1 MRAIS
6 SFCFE
11 TGMRV
16 TSASAVL
23 ALRMRVSMSAM
34 GSVIIRSHPLPARLR
49 HAGDHARVGEL
60 AQADAAQ
67 PELPVDRAGPSAPLA
82 AGVATGLVLG
92 RPGGLDSQRFLRH
105 S

>member
-34 GSVIIRSHPLPARLR
+34 GSVVMQSPLPARLR
-49 HAGDHARVGEL
+49 HAGDHARVREL

-67 PELPVDRAGPSAPLA
+67 PELPVHGARPAAPLA
-82 AGVATGLVLG
+82 ARVATRLVLR